1 MEPINV
7 VLVHGA
13 WADVSSW
20 SKVIPLL
27 EDKGFNV
34 TAAQIPLTSIENDV
48 AITKRLLTAQNGPTV
63 LVGHSYGGIVVSG
76 AGNGSP
82 NVKALV
88 YIAAFAL
95 DEGESI
101 EALGKSGPAPAGAA
115 QIRPD
120 TNGFLWIN
128 REAFAQAFAS
138 DVDPIQARVMAA
150 VQKPLSVASFTGK
163 AGAPA
168 WKNIPSWYMVATKDQ
183 MIPPQA
189 EEFMAKR
196 MGALCARYLRV
207 TRRWFHTRKKSRI
220 SSSRPPSQPGSRLSR
235 CRDRTTFLIC
245 RVKIQMNNSSE

>member
-13 WADVSSW
+13 WADGSSW

-27 EDKGFNV
+27 EERGFSV
-34 TAAQIPLTSIENDV
+34 TAAQIPLTSIEDDV
-48 AITKRLLTAQNGPTV
+48 AITKRLLAAQNGPTV

-88 YIAAFAL
+88 YVAAFGL

-115 QIRPD
+115 QIRTD
-120 TNGFLWIN
+120 ANGFLWIN
-128 REAFAQAFAS
+128 REGFAQAFAS

-163 AGAPA
+163 SGAPV
-168 WKNIPSWYMVATKDQ
+168 WKKIPSWYMVATNDQ

-196 MGALCARYLRV
+196 MGADVRKVASSHAAMVSHPKEVADLITLAADTIADATQSTRV
-207 TRRWFHTRKKSRI
+207 SA
-220 SSSRPPSQPGSRLSR
+220 
-235 CRDRTTFLIC
+235 
-245 RVKIQMNNSSE
+245 

>member
-13 WADVSSW
+13 WADGSSW

-27 EDKGFNV
+27 QDKGFNV
-34 TAAQIPLTSIENDV
+34 TAAQIPLTSIEDDV
-48 AITKRLLTAQNGPTV
+48 AITKRLLATQNGPTV

-101 EALGKSGPAPAGAA
+101 EALGKSRPAPAGAA

-120 TNGFLWIN
+120 ANGFLRIN
-128 REAFAQAFAS
+128 REGSRRLLLPTSTRFKRAS
-138 DVDPIQARVMAA
+138 WPR
-150 VQKPLSVASFTGK
+150 
-163 AGAPA
+163 
-168 WKNIPSWYMVATKDQ
+168 
-183 MIPPQA
+183 
-189 EEFMAKR
+189 
-196 MGALCARYLRV
+196 C
-207 TRRWFHTRKKSRI
+207 KSR
-220 SSSRPPSQPGSRLSR
+220 SALFPLPEKRARPPGRIFRPGTWLRR
-235 CRDRTTFLIC
+235 KTR
-245 RVKIQMNNSSE
+245 

>member
-13 WADVSSW
+13 WADGSSW

-34 TAAQIPLTSIENDV
+34 TAAQIPLMSIEEDV
-48 AITKRLLTAQNGPTV
+48 AVTKRLLTSQNGPTV

-88 YIAAFAL
+88 YIVAFAL

-115 QIRPD
+115 QIRPNA
-120 TNGFLWIN
+120 NGFLRIN
-128 REAFAQAFAS
+128 REGFAQAFA

-150 VQKPLSVASFTGK
+150 LQKPLSVASFTGK

-168 WKNIPSWYMVATKDQ
+168 WKHIPSWYMVATKDR

-196 MGALCARYLRV
+196 MGATMRTLPSSHAAMV
-207 TRRWFHTRKKSRI
+207 SHRKKSRI
-220 SSSRPPSQPGSRLSR
+220 SLSRPPSQPGRLLSR
-235 CRDRTTFLIC
+235 CRDRTTF
-245 RVKIQMNNSSE
+245 

>member
-13 WADVSSW
+13 WADGSSW

-27 EDKGFNV
+27 QDKGFNV
-34 TAAQIPLTSIENDV
+34 TAAQIPLTSIEDDV

-120 TNGFLWIN
+120 ADGFLWIN
-128 REAFAQAFAS
+128 RDGFAQACNCLRFWMQLGTQGQQ
-138 DVDPIQARVMAA
+138 PIGSPTRCSAR
-150 VQKPLSVASFTGK
+150 
-163 AGAPA
+163 
-168 WKNIPSWYMVATKDQ
+168 
-183 MIPPQA
+183 
-189 EEFMAKR
+189 
-196 MGALCARYLRV
+196 
-207 TRRWFHTRKKSRI
+207 
-220 SSSRPPSQPGSRLSR
+220 
-235 CRDRTTFLIC
+235 
-245 RVKIQMNNSSE
+245 